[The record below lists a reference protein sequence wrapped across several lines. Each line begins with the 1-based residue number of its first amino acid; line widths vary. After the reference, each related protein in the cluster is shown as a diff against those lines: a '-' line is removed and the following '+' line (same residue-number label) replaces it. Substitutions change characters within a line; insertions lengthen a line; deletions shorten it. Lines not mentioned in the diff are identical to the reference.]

1 MRPIKLLGIL
11 CVVVPTVM
19 LTDSVLSKPT
29 GMMPTPTG
37 ATAFARL
44 APSCGA
50 ASGFIGG
57 NLFFCHNLAAGGP
70 VVSVASTARVMTPGQ
85 KITIT
90 VSSTGGAAKHTTQP
104 FPRGFVGGFAADV
117 TAGTLTAG
125 TGSQTNAAG
134 SAITHSDPTTAMRK
148 WSFGYTAPSTAG
160 LVRFWA
166 VVNTANGNLLN
177 TGEQFAWHGSAH
189 NNSFSTPVR
198 LYVNGKGVQAVGVG
212 CPDGNRNV
220 GVWGAPVA
228 PVLGQVFK
236 LEGHGLPP
244 AQLCLLGIGLQ
255 KIFTPVSVAALGAPG
270 CFLNTD
276 LALQLLLNTPGTNTL
291 KNRQLGAGT
300 FVLSAPIPNT
310 IGLRG
315 RLIRTQLLV
324 VDQDSKNSF
333 PIVFTN
339 GLVMTVQ

>member
-1 MRPIKLLGIL
+1 MRPTKLLVVL
-11 CVVVPTVM
+11 CVAVPAVM
-19 LTDSVLSKPT
+19 LTDTLLSKPT
-29 GMMPTPTG
+29 GMLPTPTG

-50 ASGFIGG
+50 ASGSIGG
-57 NLFFCHNLAAGGP
+57 QLFSCHNISPGGP
-70 VVSVASTARVMTPGQ
+70 TVSVAPTARVMTPGQ

-90 VSSTGGAAKHTTQP
+90 VSSTGGAAKHP
-104 FPRGFVGGFAADV
+104 ILNFVGGFAADV

-125 TGSQTNAAG
+125 TGSQINAAG
-134 SAITHSDPTTAMRK
+134 SAITHSDSTTAQRK
-148 WSFGYTAPSTAG
+148 WSFGYAAPTTAG

-166 VVNTANGNLLN
+166 VVNTANGNFLN

-244 AQLCLLGIGLQ
+244 AQLCLLAIGFQ
-255 KIFTPVSVAALGAPG
+255 RNFTPVSVANLGAGG

-276 LALQLLLNTPGTNTL
+276 LALQLLFKTTGINTK
-291 KNRQLGAGT
+291 KNRQLATGT
-300 FVLSAPIPNT
+300 FTLPAQIPNQNSLKGT
-310 IGLRG
+310 LF
-315 RLIRTQLLV
+315 RTQLLV

-333 PIVFTN
+333 PIIFTN